1 VALSVVPEVSFDRKY
16 FQSLQKLEPK
26 DQARCNKA
34 IAQFLGDP
42 SHPSLKFGPVNGDPT
57 GRLNKIRA
65 ADDIRILLA
74 REGNVYTILRA
85 GQRGDIYQQAERS
98 RFMVNRGTGAVGLVD
113 TAERLP
119 PADRLTVPE
128 HGQDTSDAADT
139 LGVFSHW
146 TDRELTEPGFDT
158 QQVATLRGLESE
170 DELLGLGDGGWSDEM
185 IELAIGLLEL
195 TPEEWRTPTLVGDW
209 AEDRFRSAITEFGDR
224 HGISRLFTPEQ
235 VAEIAAKPIE
245 DWMIFLHPDQ
255 RSATERHYE
264 GPGRV
269 RGSAGTGKTVVALHR
284 AVVLADRFR
293 QEEGEA
299 LPILFTTFVKSLPP
313 VFEQLYNR
321 IPGAIQD
328 AVRFVNIDKLASAIC
343 QDAGLG
349 QTINVRDIESAFASA
364 FKRVHTEGSPLQQ
377 AGLSRQYL
385 KEEVEKVI
393 KGRGFQRL
401 DDYLEVQRTGRGTRF
416 DQNMRKQAWELREVW
431 DDEMAKRGTVDFP
444 DVVVLAADLARR
456 RSEPMFRS
464 AIIDEAQDVTLIGL
478 QLVRALVNAPEEE
491 DRADGL
497 LIVGDGAQR
506 IYPGAF
512 TLRQA
517 GVEVRGRTTVLRRN
531 YRNTAEILEAA
542 MAVAGSEQV
551 VDLDEEFKRFEDAA
565 QAPRTGVLPVA
576 VGCTSDQQQMGV
588 LIERISQAAEED
600 SVSLGD
606 IGVFLPTNKLV
617 DAVATAL
624 HEAGL
629 PYRKLDKY
637 HGVPA
642 PEVKVGTYF
651 RAKGLEFKVVFLPGV
666 SDGVVPR
673 PRAEG
678 QDETEYADQR
688 SLSLSQLFVAMTRA
702 RDNLF
707 VLYIDTPS
715 EFLDS
720 ALDSFELVETTV
732 TP

>member
-1 VALSVVPEVSFDRKY
+1 MAVPEVSFDRKY
-16 FQSLQKLEPK
+16 FQSLEKLEPN

-34 IAQFLGDP
+34 ITQLLSDP
-42 SHPSLKFGPVNGDPT
+42 AHPSLRFGPVNGDPT
-57 GRLNKIRA
+57 GRLNKIYA
-65 ADDIRILLA
+65 ARDVRILLA

-85 GQRGDIYQQAERS
+85 GPRGDIYQQAERS
-98 RFMVNRGTGAVGLVD
+98 RFMVNRGTGTIGLID
-113 TAERLP
+113 AAERSLP
-119 PADRLTVPE
+119 GDKPITFKFDRRAPDLVALPI
-128 HGQDTSDAADT
+128 
-139 LGVFSHW
+139 VFRHW
-146 TDRELTEPGFDT
+146 TDQELAEAGFDA
-158 QQVATLRGLESE
+158 QQVAELRGLESE
-170 DELLGLGDGGWSDEM
+170 EELLELVDRGWPDEM
-185 IELAIGLLEL
+185 VELAIKLLEL

-209 AEDRFRSAITEFGDR
+209 GEGRFRSAITEFGER
-224 HGISRLFTPEQ
+224 HGISRFFTPEEA
-235 VAEIAAKPIE
+235 AEIAAKPIE

-284 AVVLADRFR
+284 AAVLANRFQ
-293 QEEGEA
+293 QEEEEP

-313 VFEQLYNR
+313 VFEQLYSR
-321 IPGAIQD
+321 IPGATPD
-328 AVRFVNIDKLASAIC
+328 AVRFVNIDKLASDIC
-343 QDAGLG
+343 QEAGLG
-349 QTINVRDIESAFASA
+349 QTINIRAIESAFASA
-364 FKRVHTEGSPLQQ
+364 FKRVYIDGSPLQQ
-377 AGLSRQYL
+377 AGLSKEYL

-401 DDYLEVQRTGRGTRF
+401 DDYLEVHRTGRGTRF
-416 DQNMRKQAWELREVW
+416 SPSMRKQVWELREVW
-431 DDEMAKRGTVDFP
+431 DDEMAKRGTVDFL
-444 DVVVLAADLARR
+444 DVVVLAADLARG

-478 QLVRALVNAPEEE
+478 QLVRALVNAPERE

-542 MAVAGSEQV
+542 MAVAGSEKV
-551 VDLDEEFKRFEDAA
+551 VDLDEEFQRFEDAA

-576 VGCTSDQQQMGV
+576 VECASDQQQMEV
-588 LIERISQAAEED
+588 LINRISQAAEEE

-624 HEAGL
+624 YEAGL

-666 SDGVVPR
+666 SDGVLPR
-673 PRAEG
+673 MRVEG
-678 QDETEYADQR
+678 QDEVEYADQR

-707 VLYIDTPS
+707 VLYVDTPS
-715 EFLDS
+715 EFLVS
-720 ALDSFELVETTV
+720 ALDSFELVEPQLST
-732 TP
+732 